1 MKKTFKLV
9 LKKNVEGNEW
19 VVRVYINGKYDEGK
33 TYYGD
38 DNKEDAEASMLDM
51 RSKLK
56 KAGYE
61 EEIKEG
67 NNMKS
72 TFKTIK
78 EEVIE
83 ERKIIDGIKKGIRGV
98 VDVLDA
104 ALVPRGIVG
113 GKKCACGGEGW
124 VNCECSKSNRKKKC
138 DKCKSG
144 KCKCKVEIKEGQ
156 GIYRYPEFNK
166 LRLDIE
172 HAQKTGNGKGV
183 LDAKDALKKWAKEKG
198 ININND
204 PHLVDLLSDSLVI
217 EVLNKCECKECKGK
231 DCKNCECKDCECAGC
246 EGRIQ
251 KEQMEE
257 IKTLVDQILEEKKG
271 SKKKKKGKK
280 SKGVIGYGFGYNN
293 DDMVGDCGDGGGIS
307 EGQGVISALEGIKSK
322 IDALISESSDVDE
335 PIEETV
341 KLTQEGAKHIRKD
354 CKTLKRAEGYQ
365 DMLYNIYDKVK
376 LVKSPKYSEDGEYV
390 WEVGA
395 KFLTKVPDDPM
406 SIRRQPRPNLE
417 DYADE

>member
-104 ALVPRGIVG
+104 AIVPRGIVG
-113 GKKCACGGEGW
+113 GEEHIMNYAKSEPIAQCSCGWSKSYKGEG
-124 VNCECSKSNRKKKC
+124 VNWREIAKKEHMG
-138 DKCKSG
+138 DKEG
-144 KCKCKVEIKEGQ
+144 IKE
-156 GIYRYPEFNK
+156 ES
-166 LRLDIE
+166 LE
-172 HAQKTGNGKGV
+172 E
-183 LDAKDALKKWAKEKG
+183 LK
-198 ININND
+198 
-204 PHLVDLLSDSLVI
+204 
-217 EVLNKCECKECKGK
+217 
-231 DCKNCECKDCECAGC
+231 
-246 EGRIQ
+246 
-251 KEQMEE
+251 E
-257 IKTLVDQILEEKKG
+257 IVDQILEEQD
-271 SKKKKKGKK
+271 
-280 SKGVIGYGFGYNN
+280 I
-293 DDMVGDCGDGGGIS
+293 
-307 EGQGVISALEGIKSK
+307 
-322 IDALISESSDVDE
+322 SDVVGE
-335 PIEETV
+335 FFELMVNLPIHSAPPLYFWKQLMENANI
-341 KLTQEGAKHIRKD
+341 AKM
-354 CKTLKRAEGYQ
+354 A
-365 DMLYNIYDKVK
+365 YDKNR
-376 LVKSPKYSEDGEYV
+376 GI
-390 WEVGA
+390 G
-395 KFLTKVPDDPM
+395 
-406 SIRRQPRPNLE
+406 RN
-417 DYADE
+417 

>member
-104 ALVPRGIVG
+104 AIVPRGIVG
-113 GKKCACGGEGW
+113 GK
-124 VNCECSKSNRKKKC
+124 
-138 DKCKSG
+138 
-144 KCKCKVEIKEGQ
+144 
-156 GIYRYPEFNK
+156 
-166 LRLDIE
+166 
-172 HAQKTGNGKGV
+172 
-183 LDAKDALKKWAKEKG
+183 
-198 ININND
+198 
-204 PHLVDLLSDSLVI
+204 
-217 EVLNKCECKECKGK
+217 KCECKECKGK

-271 SKKKKKGKK
+271 RKKKKKGKK

-293 DDMVGDCGDGGGIS
+293 DDMDGDCGDGGGIS
-307 EGQGVISALEGIKSK
+307 EGQVISDAVGEFFELMVNLPIHSAPPLRFWKQLMENATIAKS
-322 IDALISESSDVDE
+322 A
-335 PIEETV
+335 
-341 KLTQEGAKHIRKD
+341 
-354 CKTLKRAEGYQ
+354 
-365 DMLYNIYDKVK
+365 YDKNR
-376 LVKSPKYSEDGEYV
+376 GI
-390 WEVGA
+390 G
-395 KFLTKVPDDPM
+395 
-406 SIRRQPRPNLE
+406 RN
-417 DYADE
+417 

>member
-1 MKKTFKLV
+1 
-9 LKKNVEGNEW
+9 
-19 VVRVYINGKYDEGK
+19 
-33 TYYGD
+33 
-38 DNKEDAEASMLDM
+38 
-51 RSKLK
+51 
-56 KAGYE
+56 
-61 EEIKEG
+61 
-67 NNMKS
+67 MKS

-83 ERKIIDGIKKGIRGV
+83 ERKIIDGIRGV

-113 GKKCACGGEGW
+113 GK
-124 VNCECSKSNRKKKC
+124 
-138 DKCKSG
+138 
-144 KCKCKVEIKEGQ
+144 
-156 GIYRYPEFNK
+156 
-166 LRLDIE
+166 
-172 HAQKTGNGKGV
+172 
-183 LDAKDALKKWAKEKG
+183 
-198 ININND
+198 
-204 PHLVDLLSDSLVI
+204 
-217 EVLNKCECKECKGK
+217 KCECKECKGK

-271 SKKKKKGKK
+271 RKKKKKGKEEQK
-280 SKGVIGYGFGYNN
+280 KKG
-293 DDMVGDCGDGGGIS
+293 
-307 EGQGVISALEGIKSK
+307 EGVISALEGIKSK
-322 IDALISESSDVDE
+322 IDGLISESSDDE
-335 PIEETV
+335 PIEETLIGGAIKHV
-341 KLTQEGAKHIRKD
+341 KKY

-390 WEVGA
+390 WEVGG